1 MENKRKCS
9 MCGESKP
16 IDSFRFMKSQNRYN
30 SYCKDCERW
39 YQKHYQREYRRRNNE
54 M

>member
-1 MENKRKCS
+1 MEKRKCS
-9 MCGESKP
+9 MCGEYKP
-16 IDSFRFMKSQNRYN
+16 IDNFRFMKSQNRYN
-30 SYCKDCERW
+30 SYCRDCERW